1 VAAIIISIVLII
13 EIIFAVYCIK
23 LRSNLLKIKNFIHIG
38 MFAAFIFFTLLSVI
52 KWSLRWYG
60 LASLLFILTVFAIIT
75 LLHGKKTEKEYK
87 QARVIRKA
95 ILSLLLVI
103 IVTIPAIVFPQYKPL
118 KTTGEYKVENT
129 SYTYT
134 DESRLENYTNT
145 GEKRQ
150 VTVEFWYPQ
159 NIKGV
164 YPVVLFTH
172 GLYGVAMSNG
182 STYEELASNGYVVG
196 SVSHPY
202 ISMYTRS
209 ANGKTTIVSNEYIN
223 EASILNSGADENL
236 IYDTFKKLQ
245 ETRIADIN
253 FLLDT
258 VLAKID
264 DSNDPVYRLIDPN
277 KVGLFGHSM
286 GGVTMSTVGRVRENI
301 RAVIN
306 LDAPLF
312 GELLGL
318 QNGEAILRD
327 DTYPKPLLNIYSDS
341 IWGFM
346 DSDPIYAANARFLLN
361 TPDNIYNTHIN
372 GAKHLSLTDLSLFS
386 PMIANI
392 LQGGKAEINPTHCL
406 EIMNGIILNFFNYYL
421 KDTGNFN
428 LSLMYN

>member
-1 VAAIIISIVLII
+1 
-13 EIIFAVYCIK
+13 
-23 LRSNLLKIKNFIHIG
+23 
-38 MFAAFIFFTLLSVI
+38 MFAAFIIFTLLSI
-52 KWSLRWYG
+52 IEWSLRWYG
-60 LASLLFILTVFAIIT
+60 LASLLFIWTVFAIVT
-75 LLHGKKTEKEYK
+75 LLNGEKTVKEYK

-95 ILSLLLVI
+95 ILSFLLVT

-118 KTTGEYKVENT
+118 KTTGEYKVGT
-129 SYTYT
+129 AFYTYT

-159 NIKGV
+159 NTKGV
-164 YPVVLFTH
+164 YPIVLFTH
-172 GLYGVAMSNG
+172 GLYGIAMSNA

-202 ISMYTRS
+202 ISMYTKS
-209 ANGKTTIVSNEYIN
+209 TNSKTTIVSNEYIN
-223 EASILNSGADENL
+223 EASIINSGADENL

-264 DSNDPVYRLIDPN
+264 DGNDPMYRLIDPS
-277 KVGLFGHSM
+277 KIGLFGHSI
-286 GGVTMSTVGRVRENI
+286 GGVTMSVVGRVRENI
-301 RAVIN
+301 RAVVN

-318 QNGEAILRD
+318 QNGEAILID
-327 DTYPKPLLNIYSDS
+327 DIYPKPLLNIYSDNL
-341 IWGFM
+341 WGLM
-346 DSDPIYAANARFLLN
+346 DSDPIYAANTKFLLN

-386 PMIANI
+386 PVIANI
-392 LQGGKAEINPTHCL
+392 LQGGKAEINPTYCL
-406 EIMNGIILNFFNYYL
+406 KIMNRIILNFLITIL
-421 KDTGNFN
+421 KMPGISIFQQCIIE
-428 LSLMYN
+428 